1 MFKYV
6 AAFGKSYPATGETL
20 LPSHRF
26 RIASISKPITAA
38 AIMKLIESGQ
48 LTRKRKVFGP
58 KGVLNG
64 RFPLPA
70 NAPQQAW
77 LKAITIDHLLSHT
90 CGGWTNNSA
99 DPMFGNITLG
109 HDALIRKTL
118 AEQPLLNP
126 PGTVYAYSNFGYCL
140 LGRVIEVLSGES
152 YADYTT
158 RVILKPAGARLA
170 IGGNTLSPRLRNEV
184 VYVGQSGENPY
195 NMNVTRMDAHGG
207 WVGTASDLVRFGN
220 RVDGYST
227 VRDLISQK
235 SVAAMRTP
243 TAQEQWYGRGW
254 TVSPFHSNR
263 WHTGSL
269 PGTTTILVLVDGG
282 HCFAGLVNTRRW
294 SPNINVGLDTLMWN
308 IYAQVMN

>member
-1 MFKYV
+1 M
-6 AAFGKSYPATGETL
+6 
-20 LPSHRF
+20 
-26 RIASISKPITAA
+26 
-38 AIMKLIESGQ
+38 
-48 LTRKRKVFGP
+48 
-58 KGVLNG
+58 
-64 RFPLPA
+64 
-70 NAPQQAW
+70 
-77 LKAITIDHLLSHT
+77 
-90 CGGWTNNSA
+90 
-99 DPMFGNITLG
+99 
-109 HDALIRKTL
+109 
-118 AEQPLLNP
+118 
-126 PGTVYAYSNFGYCL
+126 
-140 LGRVIEVLSGES
+140 LSGES

-158 RVILKPAGARLA
+158 RAILKPAGARLA
-170 IGGNTLSPRLRNEV
+170 IGGNTLSPRLLRNEV